1 MGRCCVCAVLLRQG
15 AAMRA
20 QVEPKTA
27 VTSFQ
32 LRTTLLERGRAV
44 ARRRDCSMAAA
55 VRAGLR
61 LWLAT
66 QDEAGKRP

>member
-1 MGRCCVCAVLLRQG
+1 
-15 AAMRA
+15 MRA
-20 QVEPKTA
+20 QADQTTT

-32 LRTTLLERGRAV
+32 LPTNLLERVRAV

-66 QDEAGKRP
+66 QDDGGERQ

>member
-1 MGRCCVCAVLLRQG
+1 
-15 AAMRA
+15 MRA
-20 QVEPKTA
+20 RADDHKTS

-32 LRTTLLERGRAV
+32 LPTNLLQRVRAV

-66 QDEAGKRP
+66 QDEGER